1 MEHTFRASCRR
12 TFRGVTCAETF
23 EGAEG
28 AVALAAH
35 MEAAHRPRPSIGLK
49 PAWINGNPRPHTAPK
64 APVDAS
70 GLAADASGL
79 AAVLIAHAD
88 HVADVGTSGAVT
100 EGDYRYDDVEP
111 AAPLAL
117 LPARVRGILAG
128 AVDRGERWVVRVT
141 PGAVHVSVGR
151 VEPRCE
157 ASFVVERGK
166 VRRVNLRTSESGG
179 SSVYGATIS
188 AVKAAF
194 PDARPRR

>member
-28 AVALAAH
+28 AAALAAH
-35 MEAAHRPRPSIGLK
+35 MEAAHRPRPSIGSK

-70 GLAADASGL
+70 GLAA
-79 AAVLIAHAD
+79 VLIAHAD
-88 HVADVGTSGAVT
+88 HVADTGTSGAVT
-100 EGDYRYDDVEP
+100 EGTYRYDDVEP

-128 AVDRGERWVVRVT
+128 AVDRGERWAVRVT

-151 VEPRCE
+151 FEPRCQ
-157 ASFVVERGK
+157 ASFVVKRGK
-166 VRRVNLRTSESGG
+166 VYSVDLRTFESDG
-179 SSVYGATIS
+179 SSVYGTTIS